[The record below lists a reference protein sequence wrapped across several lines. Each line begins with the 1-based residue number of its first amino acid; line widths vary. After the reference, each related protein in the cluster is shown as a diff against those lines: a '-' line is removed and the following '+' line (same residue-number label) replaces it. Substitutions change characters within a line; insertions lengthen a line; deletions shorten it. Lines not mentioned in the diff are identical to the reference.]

1 MKYFTAM
8 NKSRTK
14 KSEEGQ
20 KIRGRRHKHVTP
32 ELGKQKGTDHLKD
45 LETDGSVLSKCI
57 VSDCEDSLRQL
68 SVSREHGSKTSG
80 ATKGRKFRDTLND

>member
-68 SVSREHGSKTSG
+68 SLVNTAVKLRVLQKEGNFVT
-80 ATKGRKFRDTLND
+80 R